1 MTNSMDYNDIPTAIR
16 LKDDY
21 DKLKRIQD
29 AMRREESCPLYV
41 TIWNNSE
48 RLELPKSV
56 AEKIG
61 VLIRQEMLNTM
72 DKIKQL

>member
-1 MTNSMDYNDIPTAIR
+1 MDYNDIPKAIS

-29 AMRREESCPLYV
+29 ATQREARCPLYV
-41 TIWNNSE
+41 AIWNNSE
-48 RLELPKSV
+48 RLELSKSV
-56 AEKIG
+56 AEKLG